1 MSAEAVEQLLAAG
14 AQAHQSGQRGEAERY
29 YQQALGLSPK
39 NVRALTSFGLL
50 LGQMRDYV
58 RAEELLKTAIR
69 LSSRTPDAYANL
81 AMLLNEQQRFDEAIA
96 LCEKALKYS
105 PTHPVL
111 LRNLATNLDGAG
123 RREQAISVFIR
134 LNKIHPDYA
143 PASYALGRM
152 YLQLDRFED
161 AIRNFRRASELNP
174 GDVDSFSGAG
184 ECLLKSGNAAEAVE
198 QFDRALALNAYDVRS
213 LALRSLALA
222 DAGRTDDEKWLADPE
237 TFVLNVRAADIGW
250 GAEEAAALNRELSA
264 FATNHP
270 TMREDPPEN
279 ATHRCW
285 HSGNLANDG
294 NAAIEKLKSLIAFAL
309 QRRIEGLS
317 AYDPAH
323 PFVRGVPKSFGLN
336 LWAVRMLGGSKMIP
350 HIHTAGWLSGVY
362 YVDVP
367 SVVDKPDGGQA
378 GWIKFGLPRNDI
390 RLSREPLTRT
400 VKPEPGLVVTFPSYF
415 WHDTVT
421 LPPENQ
427 EQRLCL
433 AFDLGARL
441 DA

>member
-1 MSAEAVEQLLAAG
+1 MSAEAVEQLLNAG
-14 AQAHQSGQRGEAERY
+14 VQAHQSGQRGEAARF
-29 YQQALGLSPK
+29 YQQVLGLSPK
-39 NVRALTSFGLL
+39 NVRALTGFGLL
-50 LGQMRDYV
+50 LGQMKDYV
-58 RAEELLKTAIR
+58 RAEELLRSAIR

-81 AMLLNEQQRFDEAIA
+81 ALILNEQQRFAEAIEV
-96 LCEKALKYS
+96 CEKALKHS

-111 LRNLATNLDGAG
+111 LRNLAINLEGAG
-123 RREQAISVFIR
+123 KRDQAISVFTR
-134 LNKIHPDYA
+134 LLKIHPGHA
-143 PASYALGRM
+143 TANYALGRL
-152 YLQLDRFED
+152 YSQIDRFDE
-161 AIRNFRRASELNP
+161 ALRNFRRAAELNP
-174 GDVDSFSGAG
+174 GDVDSFAGAG
-184 ECLLKSGNAAEAVE
+184 ECLLKTGKAAEAVE
-198 QFDRALALNAYDVRS
+198 QLDRALALNEYDVRA

-222 DAGRTDDEKWLADPE
+222 EAGRTDDEKWLADPE
-237 TFVLNVRAADIGW
+237 RFVGSITAGDFGW
-250 GAEEAAALNRELSA
+250 SAEETAALNRELSA
-264 FATNHP
+264 FASNHP

-279 ATHRCW
+279 ATYRCW

-294 NAAIEKLKSLIAFAL
+294 NAAIEKLKTFIAFAL

-317 AYDPAH
+317 ACDPRH
-323 PFVRGVPKSFGLN
+323 PFVTSVPKAFGLH

-367 SVVDKPDGGQA
+367 GIVNNPDAGQA
-378 GWIKFGLPRNDI
+378 GWIKFGPPRNDI

-400 VKPEPGLVVTFPSYF
+400 VKPEPGLLVTFPSYF
-415 WHDTVT
+415 WHDTVP

-441 DA
+441 DV